1 MALTKNVTK
10 DQPFEIRSSRVH
22 GNGAFA
28 LRRIKRGTRV
38 AEYLGERITHGEA
51 DRRYEDCDVNDN
63 HTFLFVVDRR
73 TVIDAGINGNDARFL
88 NHACD
93 PNCESEI
100 EDRRVFID
108 AIKDI
113 EAGAELNYDY
123 QIGREKGDPANV
135 DEIYACRCGSAKCRG
150 TMLWPPKRAKQ
161 KSKARAKAKAK
172 SKSKSKSKPKPKPR
186 PRPKRTPR
194 RSRSAAPASARR
206 ASARGS
212 RRSKAKRRSR

>member
-1 MALTKNVTK
+1 MALTKNVAR

-22 GNGAFA
+22 GKGAFA

-63 HTFLFVVDRR
+63 HTFLFVVDKR
-73 TVIDAGINGNDARFL
+73 TVIDADVDGNDARFL

-100 EDRRVFID
+100 EERRVFID

-113 EAGAELNYDY
+113 APGEELNYDY

-135 DEIYACRCGSAKCRG
+135 DEIYACSCGSPKCRG
-150 TMLWPPKRAKQ
+150 TMLWPPKRPKK
-161 KSKARAKAKAK
+161 KSKAKAKAK
-172 SKSKSKSKPKPKPR
+172 AKA
-186 PRPKRTPR
+186 RPKRKTR
-194 RSRSAAPASARR
+194 RSKSAVPASARR
-206 ASARGS
+206 TSARSTGG
-212 RRSKAKRRSR
+212 RKAKRRRR